1 MTTTHDYIVGFS
13 SADGIF
19 QEWATTQS
27 VAAARLE
34 QQVCHYY
41 LNKRVS
47 VWVCEAREHF
57 LIGPVLTPERRKTDR
72 TP

>member
-1 MTTTHDYIVGFS
+1 MTTTHDYIVRFGVS
-13 SADGIF
+13 DGAVH
-19 QEWATTQS
+19 EWATAPS

-34 QQVCHYY
+34 QQMCFYY
-41 LNKRVS
+41 LNRMAT